1 MPVDTLVVKVAA
13 PCNLACKYC
22 YEYSS
27 GDESWRAK
35 PIFLVPSFARMLG
48 YRIREYSLRC
58 AVTRV
63 CVVIHGGE
71 PLMLGAE
78 RLEELLITLRTAAA
92 PVEIAFS
99 LQTNGTL
106 IDRSICEVFVRQ
118 RVAIGVS
125 IDGSAAHNHLRVDR
139 RGQPTWDRVIE
150 GIRCLKAYA
159 LDRFVGLLCVVD
171 VSNPPEE
178 VMQALLDLDAP
189 TIDLLQPFTSHDMA
203 GEKRLEMA
211 EKFGQWMVS
220 AMEYWLK
227 VSASDGSRVRVF
239 DDALQAVC
247 TRSPKTDWFGPRTV
261 SYMIIETDGSYDLLD
276 QLKSVG
282 ATSRELRSLNSTIF
296 NCSLGSAENAAIELL
311 SRKQGDR
318 LPDDCELCQWADV
331 CAAGHLPSR
340 YSNLTDFNN
349 RSAYCE
355 GIDTLLE
362 RCASIMRSNGMAV
375 PGRQHSRMEGNG

>member
-1 MPVDTLVVKVAA
+1 MPIDTLVVKVAA

-48 YRIREYSLRC
+48 YRIREYSLRRR
-58 AVTRV
+58 VMRV

-71 PLMLGAE
+71 PLLLGAE
-78 RLEELLITLRTAAA
+78 RLEEVLIAMRTAAA
-92 PVEIAFS
+92 PVEVAFS

-106 IDRSICEVFVRQ
+106 IDRTICEVFVRQ

-125 IDGSAAHNHLRVDR
+125 IDGGAAHNHLRVDR
-139 RGQPTWDRVIE
+139 RGLPTWDRVVQ
-150 GIRCLKAYA
+150 GIRCLEAHA
-159 LDRFVGLLCVVD
+159 PNRFAGLLCVVD

-189 TIDLLQPFTSHDMA
+189 SIDLLQPFTSHDMA

-247 TRSPKTDWFGPRTV
+247 TRRPMTDWFGPRIV
-261 SYMIIETDGSYDLLD
+261 SYIIVETDGSYDLLD

-282 ATSRELRSLNSTIF
+282 ASSRELRSLNSSIF
-296 NCSLGSAENAAIELL
+296 NCSLGNAESAAVELL
-311 SRKQGDR
+311 SRKRGDR
-318 LPDDCELCQWADV
+318 LPDACELCQWADV
-331 CAAGHLPSR
+331 CSAGHLPSR
-340 YSNLTDFNN
+340 YSHMADFNN
-349 RSAYCE
+349 RSVYCE
-355 GIDTLLE
+355 GIDMLLE
-362 RCASIMRSNGMAV
+362 RCASILRSNGIVV
-375 PGRQHSRMEGNG
+375 PVGSKSRMDGNE